1 MLNVNVVFV
10 GILVLVLMI
19 LAMILVYAIHRSEQ
33 RIAVR
38 KTLIEKYASAHDL
51 NELMQTPAGR
61 RLFAEFSAGGSPLRS
76 VLASVQMG
84 VLGILAGAGV
94 WGIGAM
100 LHDDAV
106 FGVGGLLV
114 CIGLGFLISAAI
126 TYRLSKSW
134 GLLEK
139 KD

>member
-1 MLNVNVVFV
+1 MLNINVVFV
-10 GILVLVLMI
+10 GVLVLVLGL
-19 LAMILVYAIHRSEQ
+19 LAMILAYIMHRTEE
-33 RIAVR
+33 RISVR
-38 KTLIEKYASAHDL
+38 KALLEKYATAHDL

-61 RLFAEFSAGGSPLRS
+61 RLFANFSAGGSPLRS
-76 VLASVQMG
+76 VLLSVQMG
-84 VLGILAGAGV
+84 ILAILAGAGI

-100 LHDDAV
+100 VRDDTI
-106 FGVGGLLV
+106 FGIGGLSM

>member
-1 MLNVNVVFV
+1 MLNINVIFV
-10 GILVLVLMI
+10 GALVLVLALMGLI
-19 LAMILVYAIHRSEQ
+19 LMYVMHRSEQ

-38 KTLIEKYASAHDL
+38 KALIDKYASAQDL

-61 RLFAEFSAGGSPLRS
+61 RLFSEFSAGGSPLRS
-76 VLASVQMG
+76 VLWSVQMG
-84 VLGILAGAGV
+84 ILAILAGAGV
-94 WGIGAM
+94 AGLGAFSNE
-100 LHDDAV
+100 LPV
-106 FGVGGLLV
+106 VGFAGLLG
-114 CIGLGFLISAAI
+114 CIGIGFLISGAI

>member
-1 MLNVNVVFV
+1 MLNINVVFV
-10 GILVLVLMI
+10 GTLVLVLALLTMI
-19 LAMILVYAIHRSEQ
+19 LAYIMHRSEE
-33 RIAVR
+33 RISVR
-38 KTLIEKYASAHDL
+38 KALLEKYASAHDL

-61 RLFAEFSAGGSPLRS
+61 RLFGEFSAGGSPLRS
-76 VLASVQMG
+76 VLLSVQMG
-84 VLGILAGAGV
+84 ILAILAGAGI

-100 LHDDAV
+100 VRDDTI
-106 FGVGGLLV
+106 FGIAELSV

>member
-1 MLNVNVVFV
+1 MLNINVVFV
-10 GILVLVLMI
+10 GIVVLVLAI
-19 LAMILVYAIHRSEQ
+19 LAMILAYVIHRSEQ
-33 RIAVR
+33 RISVR
-38 KTLIEKYASAHDL
+38 KALIEKYASAHDL
-51 NELMQTPAGR
+51 NELMQTPAGK

-76 VLASVQMG
+76 VLSSIQMG

-100 LHDDAV
+100 IQDNAI

-114 CIGLGFLISAAI
+114 CIGLGFLISAVI

-139 KD
+139 

>member
-1 MLNVNVVFV
+1 
-10 GILVLVLMI
+10 
-19 LAMILVYAIHRSEQ
+19 
-33 RIAVR
+33 
-38 KTLIEKYASAHDL
+38 
-51 NELMQTPAGR
+51 
-61 RLFAEFSAGGSPLRS
+61 
-76 VLASVQMG
+76 MG
-84 VLGILAGAGV
+84 VLAILAGAGI

-100 LHDDAV
+100 VGDNSI
-106 FGVGGLLV
+106 FGIGGLLV